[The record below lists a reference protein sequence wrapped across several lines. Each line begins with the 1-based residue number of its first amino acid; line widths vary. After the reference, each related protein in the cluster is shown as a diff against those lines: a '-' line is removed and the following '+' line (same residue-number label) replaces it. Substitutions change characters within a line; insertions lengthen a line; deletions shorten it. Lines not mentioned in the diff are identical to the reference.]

1 MPQSLVKILVHV
13 VFSTKNRAELISP
26 EFESE
31 LFSYIHGIVHNH
43 NSKLICANGTAN
55 HIHLLISLG
64 KTIHISELIG
74 HIKRSSSAWL
84 KQYDADFYW
93 QEGYGAFSIAE
104 SQVQDVMHYIE
115 DQKRHHSASDF
126 KSEFL
131 SLLEKYQVEYDE
143 RYVWD

>member
-13 VFSTKNRAELISP
+13 VFSTKNRVDFISR
-26 EFESE
+26 EFEAE

-43 NSKLICANGTAN
+43 NSKLIVANGTAN

-84 KQYDADFYW
+84 KQFNEDFYW

-104 SQVQDVMHYIE
+104 SQVNDVVRYIE
-115 DQKRHHSASDF
+115 DQKQHHAASDF
-126 KSEFL
+126 KNEFL
-131 SLLEKYQVEYDE
+131 SLLEKYRVEYDE